1 MEGLVGMGLA
11 GPRTRTRMTGEN
23 SGTKWFNLNRRA
35 IRQIP
40 PDSTVLMLVP
50 WCNCNCSLSAAR
62 KRFGAASFRQGFTT
76 DMDLLLTHGYFLF
89 EDPKELQIMKPYPPL
104 GILYISSHLR
114 RKGVQ
119 VKVFDSTFG
128 SRDRL
133 FEILRQGPPAV
144 LGVYANLM
152 TRSNV
157 LEILRVAKESGWQT
171 VAGGPEPSAYVPEY
185 LNAGADV
192 VVIGEG
198 EVTIEE
204 LLPVLRAGSRESLH
218 RVDGIAFR
226 DSEGN
231 ITQTKP
237 RQQLPDI
244 DAQPWPDREAIDM
257 GQYVATWRKHHGM
270 GSVSLITARGC
281 PYHCRWCS
289 HEVFGKTHRRRK
301 PASVADELEWLI
313 DRYQPDMAW
322 MADDVFTIHPGWL
335 SQYADELKRRRLK
348 LPFECISRAD
358 RLNAKVVETL
368 AELGCFRVWIGSES
382 GSQRVLNAMER
393 GVTVEQ
399 VHSAVSLCRSRGIQ
413 TGMFLMWGYEGEE
426 LEDIE
431 ATVQHVKRTNP
442 DIFFTTVAYPIKGTP
457 YFAEVAGRV
466 EALKPWN
473 VSSDREV
480 RVRGRHSRRFYSFAD
495 RLLRSEGGIERMQ
508 GEPDVDFL
516 AIHNLQSE
524 AALAREGLYES
535 ISEKEA

>member
-1 MEGLVGMGLA
+1 
-11 GPRTRTRMTGEN
+11 
-23 SGTKWFNLNRRA
+23 
-35 IRQIP
+35 
-40 PDSTVLMLVP
+40 
-50 WCNCNCSLSAAR
+50 
-62 KRFGAASFRQGFTT
+62 
-76 DMDLLLTHGYFLF
+76 MDLLLTHGYFLF

-114 RKGVQ
+114 RKGFGVE
-119 VKVFDSTFG
+119 VFDSTFS

-133 FEILRQGPPAV
+133 FEVLRQGPPAV

-157 LEILRVAKESGWQT
+157 LDILRTAKESGWQT
-171 VAGGPEPSAYVPEY
+171 VVGGPEPGAYVTEY
-185 LNAGADV
+185 LAAGADV
-192 VVIGEG
+192 VVLGEG

-204 LLPVLRAGSRESLH
+204 LLPVLRAKSFELLH

-226 DSEGN
+226 SSEGN
-231 ITQTKP
+231 IVQTRP
-237 RQQLPDI
+237 REQLRDI

-289 HEVFGKTHRRRK
+289 HQVFGKTHRRRK
-301 PASVADELEWLI
+301 PESVADELEWLI
-313 DRYQPDMAW
+313 KQYQPDMAW

-335 SQYADELKRRRLK
+335 SQYAGELKRRRLQ

-368 AELGCFRVWIGSES
+368 AESGCFRVWIGSES
-382 GSQRVLNAMER
+382 GSQRVLDAMER
-393 GVTVEQ
+393 GVTIEQ
-399 VHSAVSLCRSRGIQ
+399 VRSAVALCRASGIQ

-466 EALKPWN
+466 EALKPWS

-495 RLLRSEGGIERMQ
+495 RLLRSEVELERVQ
-508 GEPDVDFL
+508 TKPDADL
-516 AIHNLQSE
+516 PTIHKLQSE
-524 AALAREGLYES
+524 AALAREGLYAS
-535 ISEKEA
+535 ISETEA